1 MALEKR
7 NTTRFIARVGTWVA
21 SAISFVLEILK
32 SFLNIKEGDGLLT
45 KGMKTADLIVRR
57 VVYLAADY
65 GLAIV
70 AVAIVVAMKASGFS
84 FIQAFLALWVFDFV
98 AAGTFVV
105 FYEKTGKDLSLGEDF
120 RRATDVVSNKSWLAG
135 FLVTLGVIFLA
146 IVWTGPE
153 KIITFFRKEIRT
165 IPRVT
170 AVLLV
175 LTAIQAVI
183 WAVIYS
189 SGYDLVVKL
198 F

>member
-1 MALEKR
+1 MALKQR
-7 NTTRFIARVGTWVA
+7 NTTRLVARVGTWIA
-21 SAISFVLEILK
+21 SAISFVLEVLK
-32 SFLNIKEGDGLLT
+32 SFLNIKEGDGLLA
-45 KGMKTADLIVRR
+45 KGMKTADLVVRR
-57 VVYLAADY
+57 AVYLAADY
-65 GLAIV
+65 GLAIL
-70 AVAIVVAMKASGFS
+70 AAGIVVGMKALGFS
-84 FIQAFLALWVFDFV
+84 FLSAFLALWLFDFV
-98 AAGTFVV
+98 AAGAFVV

-135 FLVTLGVIFLA
+135 FLVTLGVVFLA

-165 IPRVT
+165 ISRVIV
-170 AVLLV
+170 VLLF